1 MAPVLDIAGKVHY
14 QQRTDEGEEGMWVRK
29 SDMTDRRGEVNVLL
43 KAARALEKGVFEL
56 SRIDGETGNRCGTEG
71 GGSIDGDSESEKEER
86 MSLTGGNI
94 RGGLAQGEWQRNGD
108 AVEGERRERLE
119 RQRDEE
125 RLEELKMIKEEVRHQ
140 EAQLK
145 KLKMELEAN
154 KNGSESERSPVRGH
168 CIDLR
173 DGEES
178 EEERGKQ
185 QKLIC
190 GAFDGDIWDNNGGP
204 AYHTRARAHSRE
216 GHKGGQYPLRET
228 PGGVSVY
235 KPWSHIDIQTLVDS
249 LPQPEESGHR
259 WVKSFESLT
268 AADELTIGDMVTV
281 MNRCMGDQECRE
293 IMTSGGLR
301 GQVGSATRFDTH
313 RSDIWDVIR
322 RKYPTQARPELMRTL
337 ILNDDET
344 IPAYMKRAK
353 EFQLWKSW
361 IQTLNAYYP
370 PEDPPHM
377 TMNYTR
383 DLDEAYDEA
392 WEEEMDDR
400 RPIVTSNHMYILKE
414 GVATSCMV
422 MDGDVVLTDKW
433 FALPN
438 DSVPHVTL
446 LEELT
451 TDTVRQLQE
460 AAGAYEQNVWSRQ
473 GARQDHHGI
482 WRSHTGKTVGPAK
495 LLRSILRE
503 EHEKAHGG
511 WKRVAKSVEK
521 AWWHPHML
529 DMARETSESC
539 EVVEVRTPAV
549 ETTDDNRDILV
560 GDWVRVKVHSRK
572 WTEPRWEGPFQVKE
586 VSSHSLRVNTSK
598 KDVWYHRTHCAKDIV
613 PGRTL
618 DQVQQDLAADGE
630 DVMVISGAGP
640 MGNSDIQS
648 VS

>member
-1 MAPVLDIAGKVHY
+1 MACSAVAPAASLPPCPPPHGYSAPGGPCISGRGHPGGRCFASAVVGTLLEQGADSGHVSTVG
-14 QQRTDEGEEGMWVRK
+14 TDEQSREETVR
-29 SDMTDRRGEVNVLL
+29 EP
-43 KAARALEKGVFEL
+43 
-56 SRIDGETGNRCGTEG
+56 
-71 GGSIDGDSESEKEER
+71 GGSSTHRTHS
-86 MSLTGGNI
+86 TGM
-94 RGGLAQGEWQRNGD
+94 GGTW
-108 AVEGERRERLE
+108 
-119 RQRDEE
+119 
-125 RLEELKMIKEEVRHQ
+125 
-140 EAQLK
+140 
-145 KLKMELEAN
+145 
-154 KNGSESERSPVRGH
+154 
-168 CIDLR
+168 
-173 DGEES
+173 
-178 EEERGKQ
+178 
-185 QKLIC
+185 
-190 GAFDGDIWDNNGGP
+190 
-204 AYHTRARAHSRE
+204 
-216 GHKGGQYPLRET
+216 
-228 PGGVSVY
+228 
-235 KPWSHIDIQTLVDS
+235 
-249 LPQPEESGHR
+249 
-259 WVKSFESLT
+259 
-268 AADELTIGDMVTV
+268 
-281 MNRCMGDQECRE
+281 RCMGDQECRE

-301 GQVGSATRFDTH
+301 GQVGSATRFDPH
-313 RSDIWDVIR
+313 RSDVWDVIR

-337 ILNDDET
+337 TLNDDET

-353 EFQLWKSW
+353 CLWRQAEFQLWKAW

-400 RPIVTSNHMYILKE
+400 RPIVTSNYMYILKE

-433 FALPN
+433 FALPS

-511 WKRVAKSVEK
+511 WKSVVKSVEK

-549 ETTDDNRDILV
+549 ETTDENRDILV

-586 VSSHSLRVNTSK
+586 VSSHLLRVNTSK
-598 KDVWYHRTHCAKDIV
+598 KDMWYHRTHCAKDIF

-630 DVMVISGAGP
+630 DVMVTSGAGP